1 MSLKLIGLSGSL
13 RQAAYSTAVLR
24 TVCEAMPDECRL
36 DLESLADI
44 PLFNDDLDG
53 ANAPG
58 PVAALRKVIAA
69 ADGLVVISPEYNHG
83 MSGVLKNTLDW
94 LSRPSVSSCLLD
106 KPVLT
111 LTTSPSVLGGVR
123 AQQQL
128 NETFIATR
136 SRLLIRRQIV
146 IGSVA
151 EKVIDGRLVHQ
162 PTLDFILEG
171 VRDLHDM
178 CAR

>member
-13 RQAAYSTAVLR
+13 RKAAYSTAILNSLR
-24 TVCEAMPDECRL
+24 EAAPAGV
-36 DLESLADI
+36 DLEVWGLGEV

-53 ANAPG
+53 DQAPTA
-58 PVAALRKVIAA
+58 VRALRDAVLA
-69 ADGLVVISPEYNHG
+69 ADGLVVSSPEYNHG
-83 MSGVLKNTLDW
+83 MSGVLKNALDW
-94 LSRPSVSSCLLD
+94 LSRPAPVPALLG

-111 LTTSPSVLGGVR
+111 MTSSPSPLGGVR

-136 SRLLIRRQIV
+136 SQLVIRRQIV
-146 IGSVA
+146 IGAVA
-151 EKVIDGRLVHQ
+151 AKVCDGRLTDQ

-171 VRDLHDM
+171 VSDLQAL
-178 CAR
+178 CSR

>member
-1 MSLKLIGLSGSL
+1 MSLELIGLSGSL
-13 RQAAYSTAVLR
+13 RKAAYSTAVLN
-24 TVCEAMPDECRL
+24 TVREAAPDGV
-36 DLESLADI
+36 
-44 PLFNDDLDG
+44 FNDDHDG
-53 ANAPG
+53 ADAPQA
-58 PVAALRKVIAA
+58 VSDLRRAIAA
-69 ADGLVVISPEYNHG
+69 ADGLIVITPEYNHG
-83 MSGVLKNTLDW
+83 MSGVLKNALDW
-94 LSRPSVSSCLLD
+94 LSRPSSSSCLLD

-111 LTTSPSVLGGVR
+111 MTASPSALGGVR

-151 EKVIDGRLVHQ
+151 EKVIDDRLVHL